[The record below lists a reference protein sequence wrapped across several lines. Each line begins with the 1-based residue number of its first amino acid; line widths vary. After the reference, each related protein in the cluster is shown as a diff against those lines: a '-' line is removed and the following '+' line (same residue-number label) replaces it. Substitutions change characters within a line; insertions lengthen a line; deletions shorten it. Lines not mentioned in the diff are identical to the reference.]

1 MKNAVRTLSI
11 LLTVCFLLSV
21 CPMQLVHADGL
32 TLGEAYGSLNDYLT
46 LTFDFADPLSRGM
59 EGTLSIRARRTS
71 AYGSYDVCYADE
83 NGVLA
88 GYAPIG
94 HVEANMTGFSYVVF
108 TGSALIAPPSG
119 ATTVAACDRGGIIR
133 AYAEIPAAKRL
144 DPADKIVTFAALSDV
159 HVFNSEV
166 YGGAYDSI
174 NGDEDL
180 VRAVGHINNAGVDF
194 TAISGDLIIS
204 FDSTPS
210 VIEAELTKAT
220 NILKTAD
227 APVYVV
233 KGNHDK
239 MVNETLWKSL
249 TGCDTDYY
257 FTVGDDY
264 YVFLSLKTVQ
274 NVSSNDDTP
283 YGSAKLAWLRDVLE
297 EAAGKR
303 VCLFMHYPFAG
314 LSGLRPG
321 ERYGFTDASTEEE
334 AILDMIAD
342 HGAVTVFN
350 GHTHYDFEST
360 EQYPTINVCRIGS
373 QNTYTVHV
381 PSVAYPRDSSYNTVT
396 EESQGYIVEIY
407 PEGMLLK
414 GMDFTT
420 GEYVPTATWFLDTRK
435 QPNALASSTL
445 DVNVDGTAAVS
456 MALPYENASFRSLDN
471 SIATVDANGSIRG
484 IAAGST
490 TVVCTVDGFEYRL
503 KVRVRDGATAMSG
516 SGTADDPY
524 VITTAAQFCAMQE
537 QMREGE
543 SFTGVNFALGADICL
558 NDCVDYEPCTNLTAG
573 TFAGVIDGLG
583 HTISATTEKSGADF
597 AVPFF
602 WTFTGKLRN
611 IHFAVDHGGCAKTS
625 YVVARTMSGGCM
637 VNCIVEGSLYA
648 SNVNTSVICGTS
660 SGVTL
665 SNLFINVSVS
675 GTTPGRSES
684 GISTKGSG
692 SVTNVLYVANGCTAQ
707 FGETA
712 VTNLAGVAAT
722 MNNSRAAAATAGGV
736 TADDLCKWTTVD
748 GAPALVAVDPAPQYL
763 PGDLNGDGFLSIQD
777 VTYLLKYLS
786 KNPYPNTIATLADVN
801 GDGFASIVDVTAL
814 LTMIAG

>member
-1 MKNAVRTLSI
+1 MKKAVRTISI
-11 LLTVCFLLSV
+11 LLAVCFLLSV
-21 CPMQLVHADGL
+21 CPMQLVYADGL
-32 TLGEAYGSLNDYLT
+32 TLGDAYGSLNDYLS
-46 LTFDFADPLSRGM
+46 LTFDFADPLSTGM

-71 AYGSYDVCYADE
+71 AYNSYTVSYADE
-83 NGVLA
+83 NGVLP

-94 HVEANMTGFSYVVF
+94 RVEVNMTGFSYTVF

-119 ATTVAACDRGGIIR
+119 ATTVVACDRGGIIR
-133 AYAEIPAAKRL
+133 AYAEIPVAKRL
-144 DPADKIVTFAALSDV
+144 DPSEKIVSFAALSDV

-174 NGDEDL
+174 NGDADL
-180 VRAVGHINNAGVDF
+180 VRAVGHINAAGVDF

-204 FDSTPS
+204 FDGTPS
-210 VIEAELTKAT
+210 VIEAELTKST
-220 NILKTAD
+220 NILKTAS

-257 FTVGDDY
+257 ITVGDDY
-264 YVFLSLKTVQ
+264 YVFLSLRTVQ

-283 YGSAKLAWLRDVLE
+283 YGSAKLAWLRGVLE

-334 AILDMIAD
+334 QILEMIAD

-360 EQYPTINVCRIGS
+360 EQYPNINVCRIGA
-373 QNTYTVHV
+373 QNTYSVHV
-381 PSVAYPRDSSYNTVT
+381 PSVAYPRDYSYNTVT
-396 EESQGYIVEIY
+396 EESQGYIVEVY

-435 QPNALASSTL
+435 QPNALASSSV
-445 DVNVDGTAAVS
+445 DVGIGETAQVA
-456 MALPYENASFRSLDN
+456 MQLPYESASFRSLDE
-471 SIATVDANGSIRG
+471 SIVTVDASGTLRG
-484 IAAGST
+484 IAAGSA
-490 TVVCTVDGFEYRL
+490 TVVCRVDGFEYRL
-503 KVRVRDGATAMSG
+503 KVRVRDSAGVMSG

-524 VITTAAQFCAMQE
+524 VITTASQFCAMQE

-543 SFTGVNFALGADICL
+543 NFTGVYFALANDICL
-558 NDCVDYEPCTNLTAG
+558 NDCADYEPCTNLTGG
-573 TFAGVIDGLG
+573 TFAGSFDGLG
-583 HTISATTEKSGADF
+583 HTISAATEKSSADF

-611 IHFAVDHGGCAKTS
+611 IHFVVDHGGCAKTS
-625 YVVARTMSGGCM
+625 YVVARTMSGGSM

-648 SNVNTSVICGTS
+648 SNVNTAIVCGTS
-660 SGVTL
+660 SGITL
-665 SNLFINVSVS
+665 SNLFINVAVS

-707 FGETA
+707 FGEMS

-722 MNNSRAAAATAGGV
+722 MNNKRSGAATAGGV
-736 TADDLCKWTTVD
+736 TTDELCRWTTVD
-748 GAPALVAVDPAPQYL
+748 GAPALIAVDPAPAYL
-763 PGDLNGDGFLSIQD
+763 LGDLNDDGVCSIAD
-777 VTYLLKYLS
+777 VSTLLGLLTGGGTVAGA
-786 KNPYPNTIATLADVN
+786 PRADVN
-801 GDGFASIVDVTAL
+801 GDGNLSIADVSKL
-814 LTMIAG
+814 LQIVSL